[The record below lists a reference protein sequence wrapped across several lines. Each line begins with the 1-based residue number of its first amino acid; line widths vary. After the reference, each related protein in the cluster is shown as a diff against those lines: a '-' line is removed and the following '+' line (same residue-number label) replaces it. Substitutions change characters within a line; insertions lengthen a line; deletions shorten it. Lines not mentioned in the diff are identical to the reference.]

1 MLFVKQSNSADSML
15 TSKISF
21 NRSAL
26 LVFSVIFLSLAG
38 SSQNQ
43 DSLLLRKLYTY
54 YLTKSNC
61 YSNLEYLT
69 TKIGGRISGSPQA
82 AQAVE
87 WAKKAMYAAGADTV
101 ILQPCMVPHWVRGQ
115 KEKCLLT
122 SAKLKL
128 NTPLNCV
135 ALGSSVG
142 TGPKGLKAEVIEVH
156 SFEDLADMD
165 KASIKGKIVFY
176 NVFFDQSK
184 IRPGNAYGETVKYRG
199 RGASYAAKYGA
210 IACLVR
216 SMTSVGDDE
225 PHTGNMNYDTSIS
238 KVKVPALAISYKA
251 ADLLHQSLEK
261 DKTLSVFI
269 ETHCETLPNVLSYN
283 VVGQINGTRKP
294 NEFILAGGH
303 LDSWDN
309 GQGAHDDGTGIV
321 QSIELLAAFKQLGI
335 KPKHS
340 IRAVAFMNEENGLAG
355 GNAYAQFAKEKN
367 EKHLAAL
374 EADAGGYTP
383 RGFGIDT
390 ANGLYN
396 LVVQW
401 KHLFSPYLVD
411 RFEKEG
417 GGADIGPLEKL
428 GVPCIGFEPDTQRYF
443 DIHHT
448 AADTF
453 DKVNKRELEL
463 SAAAIGALI
472 YLIDTYK

>member
-1 MLFVKQSNSADSML
+1 MKYTFIFVIA
-15 TSKISF
+15 F
-21 NRSAL
+21 Y
-26 LVFSVIFLSLAG
+26 FSVSA
-38 SSQNQ
+38 QNK
-43 DSLLLRKLYTY
+43 DSLMLRKIYDH

-69 TKIGGRISGSPQA
+69 TKIGGRLSGSPQA

-115 KEKCLLT
+115 EEQCSFN
-122 SAKLKL
+122 SAKLKSETTL
-128 NTPLNCV
+128 KCT

-142 TGPKGLKAEVIEVH
+142 TGPKGINAEVIEVQ
-156 SFEDLADMD
+156 SFEDLE
-165 KASIKGKIVFY
+165 KLGEKSIKGKIVFY
-176 NVFFDQSK
+176 NVFFDQRK
-184 IRPGNAYGETVKYRG
+184 IRSGSAYGETVKYRAK
-199 RGASYAAKYGA
+199 GASYAAKYGA
-210 IACLVR
+210 IGCLVR
-216 SMTSVGDDE
+216 SMTSVADDE
-225 PHTGNMNYDTSIS
+225 PHTGNMYYDTTLS
-238 KVKVPALAISYKA
+238 KIKIPAVALSYKA
-251 ADLLHQSLEK
+251 ADLLHETLLK
-261 DKTLSVFI
+261 DAKLLLYL
-269 ETHCETLPNVLSYN
+269 ETHCQTLPDEPSFN
-283 VVGQINGTRKP
+283 VVGQINGTEKP
-294 NEFILAGGH
+294 NEFIIAGGH

-321 QSIELLAAFKQLGI
+321 QCIEILSAFKQTGI

-355 GNAYAQFAKEKN
+355 GTAYAKFAKEKN

-383 RGFGIDT
+383 RGFLIDT
-390 ANGLYN
+390 TNGLYD
-396 LVVQW
+396 LAIKW
-401 KHLFSPYLVD
+401 KSLFHPYLLD
-411 RFEKEG
+411 RFEPEG
-417 GGADIGPLEKL
+417 GGADLIALEKL

-463 SAAAIGALI
+463 SGAAIASLL
-472 YLIDTYK
+472 YLMDSYMN